1 MKTVSKFG
9 FAFLVVLTLFTMLI
23 LLQAARIPA
32 RVNSATRTLSD
43 AKTIFEAKCASCHG
57 KDGRGKTLKGKLIH
71 ARNLTDAKW
80 QNDVSDERLFNSI
93 SNGRGKMPDFKKK
106 LSEQEID
113 QLVAYVRHF
122 NK

>member
-23 LLQAARIPA
+23 LLQAARIQA
-32 RVNSATRTLSD
+32 RVNSATGTLSD

-57 KDGRGKTLKGKLIH
+57 KDGRGKTFKGKLIH

-106 LSEQEID
+106 FSEQEID

>member
-1 MKTVSKFG
+1 MKTSLKFW
-9 FAFLVVLTLFTMLI
+9 FAFLVVVTLSAMLV
-23 LLQAARIPA
+23 LFQAARIQA
-32 RVNSATRTLSD
+32 RVNHATASLSD
-43 AKTIFEAKCASCHG
+43 AKTTFEAKCASCHG
-57 KDGRGKTLKGKLIH
+57 KDGRGKTFKGKLIH

-80 QNDVSDERLFNSI
+80 QNDVTDERLFNSI

-122 NK
+122 K